1 MRGEKPSSSE
11 TSLFSSQELFTALS
25 MVCSAPTHSTAGS
38 SYPSQG
44 PWTFTR
50 SSGSPVGTGCLAA
63 FDNLEG
69 QWSRC
74 SSRSFATFRSLVH
87 FAPPPITP
95 FLVCKLEFLL
105 HEAVSP
111 LSHVLN
117 PPSDCVQ
124 APGYH
129 VFLEEIQPCPIP
141 CILQALLNYIIISLY
156 SPIS

>member
-1 MRGEKPSSSE
+1 MLSPNSFDCWKFLSISRTMDFYSIFWKSCRYWMFSCFRQPRRSMRRPK
-11 TSLFSSQELFTALS
+11 
-25 MVCSAPTHSTAGS
+25 
-38 SYPSQG
+38 
-44 PWTFTR
+44 
-50 SSGSPVGTGCLAA
+50 
-63 FDNLEG
+63 
-69 QWSRC
+69 C
-74 SSRSFATFRSLVH
+74 SSRSFATFRLLVH
-87 FAPPPITP
+87 FAPQPITP